1 MLKEIFINNVIV
13 RIESGMSPVNNIK
26 RASPR
31 KSKGHSRSVEKR
43 ASRRGVEPDKT
54 EMEFKLLHDKT
65 KKTSVKTFRGR
76 KKRKKAKKKKKSKS
90 KPKLNGNTKS
100 RVLPSKIPVKRFNE
114 YGGETASGEKTR
126 LTRLGGL
133 RGSLS
138 KGSKAESKKI
148 YSINI
153 QKRVGQHKTITSSR
167 KALRSL
173 RTKNPLSLMSSKTKE
188 GSNPKKFMGSQNYC
202 KMKLNHLRKGSQAE
216 RNSSKALRAQAK
228 AMVKNLNFP
237 RRNKNMTKSDRIG
250 LKKRS
255 TNLKNKKKDKAENV
269 IPRKTVDSHD
279 LNDGEWKKDIMMEE
293 KSKRELEDQND
304 VFSSQNSEKEMANLL
319 KRKYQSSAGPGFGD
333 NQLEMD
339 PFQKNPK
346 IFVTPPQNKK
356 GTFGKSKSGE
366 MSPIKS
372 KKCKKFKPIKSQ
384 TSIPDF
390 ENLKP
395 NLEVPKKRR
404 KTKSKRS
411 KNMNREKSSKS
422 TRKSILSRKS
432 VIKSGSKMSSYKS
445 FSKVE
450 KTPPKIRN
458 IPSLQNLDILI
469 KNRDHL
475 SLKGS
480 LGTAALKRI
489 KTPKKK
495 GVVRGKSK
503 KSKVS
508 KKSGRNKS
516 RRKIG
521 KFNAKKALDIKII
534 QFQLEQQRLL
544 GRDLSKPSRR
554 RKRG

>member
-1 MLKEIFINNVIV
+1 M
-13 RIESGMSPVNNIK
+13 NNIK
-26 RASPR
+26 RGSPR

-43 ASRRGVEPDKT
+43 ASRRGVVPDKT
-54 EMEFKLLHDKT
+54 EMEFKLLREKT
-65 KKTSVKTFRGR
+65 KKTSAKKFRGR
-76 KKRKKAKKKKKSKS
+76 KKRKKAKQKKKSKS
-90 KPKLNGNTKS
+90 KSKLNEITKS
-100 RVLPSKIPVKRFNE
+100 RVLACKIPAKRFNE
-114 YGGETASGEKTR
+114 YGGEAASETKTR

-138 KGSKAESKKI
+138 KGSKVESKKI

-153 QKRVGQHKTITSSR
+153 QKRAGGRKTITSSR

-173 RTKNPLSLMSSKTKE
+173 RAKNPLVLMSSKTKD
-188 GSNPKKFMGSQNYC
+188 GSTQKKFMGSQNYC

-216 RNSSKALRAQAK
+216 RQSSKALRAQAN

-237 RRNKNMTKSDRIG
+237 KRRRNMTKSDRIG

-255 TNLKNKKKDKAENV
+255 TNLKNKKKDKIENV

-279 LNDGEWKKDIMMEE
+279 LNDGEWEREIVAE
-293 KSKRELEDQND
+293 KRSKREFEGQKILFGSQKLERG
-304 VFSSQNSEKEMANLL
+304 VANPL
-319 KRKYQSSAGPGFGD
+319 KGKFQRSAGPGFD
-333 NQLEMD
+333 VNQLEMD

-356 GTFGKSKSGE
+356 GTVGKSKSDSL
-366 MSPIKS
+366 SPIQAN
-372 KKCKKFKPIKSQ
+372 KCKKFKPIKSQ

-390 ENLKP
+390 ESLKP

-404 KTKSKRS
+404 KTKSKLS
-411 KNMNREKSSKS
+411 KNMKRERSSKS
-422 TRKSILSRKS
+422 TRKSVLSRKS
-432 VIKSGSKMSSYKS
+432 VIKLGSKMSSYKS
-445 FSKVE
+445 FSKAE

-495 GVVRGKSK
+495 AVVRGKSK
-503 KSKVS
+503 KSKAS
-508 KKSGRNKS
+508 KKSIRNKS
-516 RRKIG
+516 RRKIR

-544 GRDLSKPSRR
+544 GRDLSKPTRR